1 MTRWV
6 LRLIVANVL
15 VFIVS
20 SASPGVAQAFALV
33 PARILLQPWTLITYM
48 FLHANFAHIF
58 FNMLALFFFGPRLEY
73 ELGEKNFVLL
83 YFASGI
89 SGGLLSFFFMPYT
102 PIIGASG
109 AVYGI
114 MLGFAYYWPRERIF
128 IYGILPVQARIL
140 VIVMTALS
148 LYGGLGLSSDNVA
161 HFAHLG
167 GFLGGYLFLRLT
179 DRRSRIR
186 HPVVEQAA
194 PVREEDFARWKNI
207 PRDRLHQVNRE
218 ELDRIMA
225 KLSSGGVDSLTL
237 TERSFLD
244 RFSSQ

>member
-15 VFIVS
+15 VFIVTS
-20 SASPGVAQAFALV
+20 VSPDVAQAFALV

-73 ELGEKNFVLL
+73 ELGEKNFLLL

-89 SGGLLSFFFMPYT
+89 TGGVISFFFMPYT

-109 AVYGI
+109 AIFGV
-114 MLGFAYYWPRERIF
+114 MLGYAYYWPRDRIY
-128 IYGILPVQARIL
+128 IYGILPVQARIFVL
-140 VIVMTALS
+140 VMTALS
-148 LYGGLGLSSDNVA
+148 LYGGFGQSSDNVA

-167 GFLGGYLFLRLT
+167 GFLGGYLFLRLS
-179 DRRSRIR
+179 DRRRR
-186 HPVVEQAA
+186 DRQAAVEQAA
-194 PVREEDFARWKNI
+194 PVREEDLARWKNI
-207 PRDRLHQVNRE
+207 PRDKLHQVNRE

-225 KLSSGGVDSLTL
+225 KLHAGGVNSLTL

-244 RFSSQ
+244 RFSSH